1 MRNDL
6 HGIIYTLHSETALRE
21 LVEHRNSASIPF
33 GGRYR
38 LIDFALSAM
47 VNAGIR
53 DVGVIM
59 ERDYQSLLDHL
70 SNGADW
76 GLARRS
82 GGLRLLPPFGLPDAH
97 SGHFSGCMEA
107 LRSVRSYIQDDI
119 PQGADIVLCAAD
131 WAGNID
137 LNRAVELHRRTG
149 AEITAVC
156 SEGYGDFA
164 HHRLVVD
171 DDGFARRLVFSEGG
185 PGPGLFSREIYII
198 KRDLL
203 LELMDYC
210 SDSDHSHFHRDALAH
225 YLAEGG
231 RIAVCEH
238 NQYARRITSVRDYFD
253 ASMELIQPQ
262 VMAEL
267 FPADG
272 LPIRT
277 KERAEA
283 STYYSDTAVVRS
295 SLVADGCYIEGELD
309 SCILFRGVRVA
320 KGAKLKNC
328 VLMQDTVVEAGAE
341 LRCVIADK
349 DCVVT
354 ENCFLAGSERLPL
367 VIPKG
372 EKV

>member
-6 HGIIYTLHSETALRE
+6 HGIIYTLSAEPALRE

-38 LIDFALSAM
+38 LIDFALSMM

-82 GGLRLLPPFGLPDAH
+82 GGLRLLPPFGLPEAH

-107 LRSVRSYIQDDI
+107 LRSVRSYIRDI
-119 PQGADIVLCAAD
+119 TQEDIVLCAAD
-131 WAGNID
+131 WVGNID
-137 LNRAVELHRRTG
+137 LAAAVELHRSTG
-149 AEITAVC
+149 AEMTAVC
-156 SEGYGDFA
+156 SEGYGPFA
-164 HHRLVVD
+164 HHRLVKD
-171 DDGFARRLVFSEGG
+171 PDGFARHLLFSEGG
-185 PGPGLFSREIYII
+185 PGEGLFSREIYIL
-198 KRDLL
+198 KRELL
-203 LELMDYC
+203 LQLMDYC
-210 SDSDHSHFHRDALAH
+210 SDALHNHFHRDAVAH
-225 YLAEGG
+225 YLAQGG
-231 RIAVCEH
+231 KIAVYEH
-238 NQYARRITSVRDYFD
+238 NQYARRITSVRDYYD
-253 ASMELIQPQ
+253 ASMELHQPQ
-262 VMAEL
+262 MMAEL

-283 STYYSDTAVVRS
+283 STYYSDTAKVNS

-309 SCILFRGVRVA
+309 HCILFRGVRVA

-328 VLMQDTVVEAGAE
+328 VVMQDTVIGAGAQ

-354 ENCFLAGSERLPL
+354 DNCFLAGTDRLPV

-372 EKV
+372 ERV

>member
-6 HGIIYTLHSETALRE
+6 HGIIYTLNSELALRE

-47 VNAGIR
+47 VNAGVR

-76 GLARRS
+76 GLARRT
-82 GGLRLLPPFGLPDAH
+82 GGLRLLPPFGLPEAH
-97 SGHFSGCMEA
+97 SGTFNGCMEA
-107 LRSVRSYIQDDI
+107 LRSVSSYIRDI
-119 PQGADIVLCAAD
+119 PQDDIVLCAAD

-137 LNRAVELHRRTG
+137 LGKAVQIHRQTG

-156 SEGYGDFA
+156 SKGYGPFA
-164 HHRLVVD
+164 HHRLVKD
-171 DDGFARRLVFSEGG
+171 DDGFARKLLFSEGG

-203 LELMDYC
+203 WELMDYC
-210 SDSDHSHFHRDALAH
+210 SDANHNHFHRDAIAH
-225 YLAEGG
+225 YLAQGG
-231 RIAVCEH
+231 KIAVYEH
-238 NQYARRITSVRDYFD
+238 NAYARRITSVRDYFD
-253 ASMELIQPQ
+253 ASMELLQPQ
-262 VMAEL
+262 IMEEL

-283 STYYSDTAVVRS
+283 STYYSDTAQVRQ
-295 SLVADGCYIEGELD
+295 SLVADGCYVEGELEN
-309 SCILFRGVRVA
+309 CILFRGVHVA

-328 VLMQDTVVEAGAE
+328 VLMQDTVIETGAN

-354 ENCFLAGSERLPL
+354 EKCFLAGSERLPL

-372 EKV
+372 ERV

>member
-6 HGIIYTLHSETALRE
+6 HGIIYTLSSEPALRE

-97 SGHFSGCMEA
+97 SGHFGGCMEA
-107 LRSVRSYIQDDI
+107 LRSVRSYIQEDI
-119 PQGADIVLCAAD
+119 PQEDVVLCAAD

-137 LNRAVELHRRTG
+137 LNQAVEVHRRTG

-156 SEGYGDFA
+156 SEGYGPFA
-164 HHRLVVD
+164 HHRLVPD
-171 DDGFARRLVFSEGG
+171 GDGFARTLLFSEGG

-198 KRDLL
+198 KRELL

-210 SDSDHSHFHRDALAH
+210 SDANHNHFHRDAIAH
-225 YLAEGG
+225 YLATGG
-231 RIAVCEH
+231 KIAIYEH
-238 NQYARRITSVRDYFD
+238 NAYARRIVSVRDYFD
-253 ASMELIQPQ
+253 ASMELFQPQ

-283 STYYSDTAVVRS
+283 STYYSDTALVRR
-295 SLVADGCYIEGELD
+295 SLVADGCYIEGELEN
-309 SCILFRGVRVA
+309 CILFRGVHVA
-320 KGAKLKNC
+320 KGASLKNC
-328 VLMQDTVVEAGAE
+328 VVMQDTVIESGAT
-341 LRCVIADK
+341 LHCVIADK

-354 ENCFLAGSERLPL
+354 EGCFLAGSERLPL

-372 EKV
+372 ERV

>member
-6 HGIIYTLHSETALRE
+6 HGIIYTLNSELALRE

-47 VNAGIR
+47 VNAGVR

-82 GGLRLLPPFGLPDAH
+82 GGLRLLPPFGLPEAH
-97 SGHFSGCMEA
+97 SGTFNGCMEA
-107 LRSVRSYIQDDI
+107 LRSVSSYIRDI
-119 PQGADIVLCAAD
+119 PQEDVVLCAAD
-131 WAGNID
+131 WVGNID
-137 LNRAVELHRRTG
+137 LNKAYELHRQTG

-156 SEGYGDFA
+156 SEGYGPFA
-164 HHRLVVD
+164 HHRLVKD
-171 DDGFARRLVFSEGG
+171 PDGYARRLLFSEGG
-185 PGPGLFSREIYII
+185 PGEGLFSREIYIL

-210 SDSDHSHFHRDALAH
+210 SDANHNHFHRDAVAH
-225 YLAEGG
+225 YLAQGG
-231 RIAVCEH
+231 KIAVYEH
-238 NQYARRITSVRDYFD
+238 NEYARRITSVRDYYD
-253 ASMELIQPQ
+253 ASMELLQPKM
-262 VMAEL
+262 MAEL

-283 STYYSDTAVVRS
+283 STYYGEQARTNA

-309 SCILFRGVRVA
+309 HCILFRGVRVA

-328 VLMQDTVVEAGAE
+328 ILMQDTVIQKDAQ
-341 LRCVIADK
+341 LNCVIADK
-349 DCVVT
+349 DCVVS
-354 ENCFLAGSERLPL
+354 EECFLSGTDKLPI

-372 EKV
+372 EHI

>member
-6 HGIIYTLHSETALRE
+6 HGIIYTLSSEMALRE

-38 LIDFALSAM
+38 LIDFALSMM

-82 GGLRLLPPFGLPDAH
+82 GGLRLLPPFGLPEAH
-97 SGHFSGCMEA
+97 SGHFNGCMEA
-107 LRSVRSYIQDDI
+107 LRSVRSYIRDI
-119 PQGADIVLCAAD
+119 PQEDIVLCAAD

-137 LNRAVELHRRTG
+137 LSKAVEIHRTTG

-156 SEGYGDFA
+156 SEGYGPFP
-164 HHRLVVD
+164 HHRLVKD
-171 DDGFARRLVFSEGG
+171 DDGFARTLLFSEGG
-185 PGPGLFSREIYII
+185 PGEGLFSREIYII
-198 KRDLL
+198 KRKLL
-203 LELMDYC
+203 LKLMDYC
-210 SDSDHSHFHRDALAH
+210 SDAEHNHFHRDAIAH
-225 YLAEGG
+225 YLSQGG
-231 RIAVCEH
+231 KIAVYEH
-238 NQYARRITSVRDYFD
+238 NQYARRITSVRDYYD
-253 ASMELIQPQ
+253 ASMELFQPQ
-262 VMAEL
+262 VMDEL
-267 FPADG
+267 FPEGG

-283 STYYSDTAVVRS
+283 STYYSDTARVRS
-295 SLVADGCYIEGELD
+295 SLVADGCYVEGDLEN
-309 SCILFRGVRVA
+309 CILFRGVRVDR
-320 KGAKLKNC
+320 GAVLKNC
-328 VLMQDTVVEAGAE
+328 VVMQDTVIGPGAR
-341 LRCVIADK
+341 LHCVIADK

-354 ENCFLAGSERLPL
+354 DGCFLSGSEKLPL

>member
-1 MRNDL
+1 MRNAL
-6 HGIIYTLHSETALRE
+6 HGIIYTLSAEPALRE
-21 LVEHRNSASIPF
+21 LVEHRNTASIPY

-38 LIDFALSAM
+38 LIDFALSMM

-82 GGLRLLPPFGLPDAH
+82 GGLRLLPPFGLRESH
-97 SGHFSGCMEA
+97 SGSFNGCMEA
-107 LRSVRSYIQDDI
+107 LRSVSSYIKDI
-119 PQGADIVLCAAD
+119 KQEDVVLCAAD
-131 WAGNID
+131 WVGNID
-137 LNRAVELHRRTG
+137 LRKAMEIHRKSG
-149 AEITAVC
+149 AKMTAVC
-156 SEGYGDFA
+156 SQGWHPGP
-164 HHRLVVD
+164 HHRLVPD
-171 DDGFARRLVFSEGG
+171 EDGFARTLLFSEGG
-185 PGPGLFSREIYII
+185 PGEGLFSREIYII

-203 LELMDYC
+203 LKLMDYC
-210 SDSDHSHFHRDALAH
+210 ADAVHNHFHRDAVAH
-225 YLAEGG
+225 YLAQGG
-231 RIAVCEH
+231 KIAIYEH
-238 NQYARRITSVRDYFD
+238 NDYARTFISVRDYFE
-253 ASMELIQPQ
+253 ASMDMVQPD
-262 VMAEL
+262 VMADL

-283 STYYSDTAVVRS
+283 STYYSDTAKVRG

-309 SCILFRGVRVA
+309 HCILFRGVRVA
-320 KGAKLKNC
+320 KGAKLTNC
-328 VLMQDTVVEAGAE
+328 VVMQDTVIEAGAQ
-341 LRCVIADK
+341 LKCVIADK

-354 ENCFLAGSERLPL
+354 ENSLLAGTDRIPL

-372 EKV
+372 ERV